1 MNLLIVKISK
11 GHKNIF
17 SDPSKIFKNILW
29 HINICLKYFMT
40 PSKTFRS
47 LRTYLNVRSL
57 TKFKNFLTLISFNG
71 YMIYDETYNASKI
84 WNPLKLI
91 ITEPDITLLNL
102 ISRFKNY
109 L

>member
-1 MNLLIVKISK
+1 MAHQYML
-11 GHKNIF
+11 
-17 SDPSKIFKNILW
+17 KIFYDPFKNLP
-29 HINICLKYFMT
+29 F
-40 PSKTFRS
+40 PS
-47 LRTYLNVRSL
+47 YILNVRSL

-91 ITEPDITLLNL
+91 ITEPDITLLTL